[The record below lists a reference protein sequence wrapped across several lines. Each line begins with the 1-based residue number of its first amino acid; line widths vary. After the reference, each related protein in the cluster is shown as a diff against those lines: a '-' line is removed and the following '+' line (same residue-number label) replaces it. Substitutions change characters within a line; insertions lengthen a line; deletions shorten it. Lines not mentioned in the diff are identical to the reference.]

1 MTGRKLSDPGEGPR
15 PKKSKT
21 ETEIETDEAQNQ
33 SKTKAASSCARWCE
47 IKPDGTFSLD
57 ETKIKSS
64 LSQEELENVNRMHD
78 VLQGR
83 VLSGQI
89 CPLIFDTSLPDAPE
103 TVRLRTLSFFSELL
117 EDLQGVSKYQALT
130 PGQRKIIAVG
140 IRDLYI
146 AEAAGMLQ
154 QPEKVILQGMI
165 GLIDEDLGVRQLGGL
180 NISYYPSNE
189 FSITK
194 FVENLDEK
202 IGKQASELYAQI
214 IPTPKLFAVFV
225 NPADLSYHNF
235 ENIIHLDS
243 WFESNMSSVR
253 PEQALSLKNGKQ
265 TTPDREV
272 FTCDLQGDLL
282 TPLKVLSELD
292 LYVPPLNKTTRGG
305 DRFIFHSSILSQVL
319 TEALQSSDIL
329 DKLSGGQ
336 LKSSFEFVNYV
347 FRCNRFNTDDSHFQS
362 HLDTP
367 YYDSSRS
374 QISKYTMLINL
385 TTGHNDPALRIED
398 VLFHEVQEF
407 TCTIFD
413 QKYEHEGWPFSDGQ
427 KVFIRTELVFRDG
440 QLEHKNEIAGLF
452 AEACYMSWQS
462 IFDQGLSSYA
472 NECFERANSLH
483 WALPRAA
490 TRSPV
495 YLSKEFQGLRF
506 LTNGYNYWF
515 LKSEGVT
522 LKECALVAV
531 LDYFNCKIGQKP
543 FQSLV
548 SSTKIERRFE
558 GTEEIWPLLTTA
570 AKVKGKT
577 GIRHLKKTDVE
588 SLIKTGPGKP
598 LEWQLEDWDGEPEEL
613 EEFPEDGD
621 GCCPMHSFPMFNPW
635 KNNEI
640 MDAYEAC
647 CDYSLKK
654 LFGAPLLILDQEIVI
669 NGENIKVVNDKV
681 FFLRSKDGKP
691 LPRINFAACWN
702 DDTLPSEYVLV
713 GEEIEAPDII
723 VPPLTFHE
731 FTEGYQF
738 SLDFFRNDWMVKAD
752 EQTIPLPDVSERP
765 EPDGEFRIRVDDPSE
780 KMQQLFDHPFGE

>member
-1 MTGRKLSDPGEGPR
+1 MTGRKLSDPVEGPG
-15 PKKSKT
+15 PKKSKIK
-21 ETEIETDEAQNQ
+21 TEIETGKVQNEPRTQ
-33 SKTKAASSCARWCE
+33 TVASCARWCE
-47 IKPDGTFSLD
+47 IEPDGSFSWD

-64 LSQEELENVNRMHD
+64 HSQEKLKKADWMRD
-78 VLQGR
+78 VIQGR
-83 VLSGQI
+83 VLSGRV
-89 CPLIFDTSLPDAPE
+89 CPLIFDHSLPDAPE
-103 TVRLRTLSFFSELL
+103 TIRFRTLSFFSELV
-117 EDLQGVSKYQALT
+117 ENSNGASQYKALT
-130 PGQRKIIAVG
+130 PNQHKIIAIG
-140 IRDLYI
+140 IRDLYM
-146 AEAAGMLQ
+146 AEAAGLLQ
-154 QPEKVILQGMI
+154 QPEKIILQGMVD
-165 GLIDEDLGVRQLGGL
+165 LVDQDLGAMQFGGL
-180 NISYYPSNE
+180 SISFYPSKE

-194 FVENLDEK
+194 FIENLDEK
-202 IGKQASELYAQI
+202 IGEEASELYAQI
-214 IPTPKLFAVFV
+214 MPTPKLFAIFV

-253 PEQALSLKNGKQ
+253 PEQALSLASTTQ
-265 TTPDREV
+265 TTPGREV
-272 FTCDLQGDLL
+272 FTCDLQGDILA
-282 TPLKVLSELD
+282 PLKALSELD

-319 TEALQSSDIL
+319 TEALQSSDVL

-385 TTGHNDPALRIED
+385 TTGRSDPALRIED
-398 VLFHEVQEF
+398 VLFNEIQEF

-413 QKYEHEGWPFSDGQ
+413 QKYEHEGWPFLDGQ
-427 KVFIRTELVFRDG
+427 KVFIRTELVFKDD
-440 QLEHKNEIAGLF
+440 QLKHNNEISGLF

-462 IFDQGLSSYA
+462 MFDQGLSSYA

-483 WALPRAA
+483 WALEKTA
-490 TRSPV
+490 TRPPV
-495 YLSKEFQGLRF
+495 YLSKQFQGIRF

-515 LKSEGVT
+515 LKGDGVT
-522 LKECALVAV
+522 PKECALVAM
-531 LDYFNCKIGQKP
+531 LDYFNCKIGQKS

-548 SSTKIERRFE
+548 TSTKLEKRFE
-558 GTEEIWPLLTTA
+558 DTGGIWPILA
-570 AKVKGKT
+570 ANEIKGKA
-577 GIRHLKKTDVE
+577 GIRRLKESDVE
-588 SLIKTGPGKP
+588 SLIKTGPSKP

-613 EEFPEDGD
+613 EEFDEDGD

-640 MDAYEAC
+640 MDTYDAC
-647 CDYSLKK
+647 CDYSREK

-669 NGENIKVVNDKV
+669 NEEKIKIFDDKI
-681 FFLRSKDGKP
+681 FFLRSKDGNAV
-691 LPRINFAACWN
+691 PRINFAACWA
-702 DDTLPSEYVLV
+702 DGTVPSEFVLI
-713 GEEIEAPDII
+713 GEEIEAPGII

-731 FTEGYQF
+731 FAEGYQF
-738 SLDFFRNDWMVKAD
+738 SLDFFRNDWMVKID

-765 EPDGEFRIRVDDPSE
+765 EPDDEFRIRVDDPSE
-780 KMQQLFDHPFGE
+780 KMQQLFDYPFGE